1 MKIIR
6 VFFLCFLLSG
16 LLLSAPASLFAKVQN
31 APVRVGVYENK
42 PQVYT
47 DDEGAVAGIYID
59 LLKNIA
65 KDEGWTLHFVHGTW
79 EEGLARLKEGE
90 IDIMTS
96 IAYTKSREAVYA
108 FSDETVF
115 VNWGQVFV
123 RNGGIDGFPDL
134 EGKRIAVIKK
144 DIYNTGE
151 NGIRDLLQKFDI
163 PATFIE
169 VDDYID
175 AFIAVEKREAD
186 AAVVNRLFGALYKD
200 RFSLRETAM
209 IFHPSEMHFAYPR
222 YAVRTAEL
230 KKTIDL
236 HLKRLKADKSSA
248 YYSIIARYMNL
259 PSRAILFSPHSI
271 QIIFIIGIL
280 ALALLGMVL
289 FMRREIQNKTKLI
302 AENEQ
307 RLDMAL
313 TGTNAGLWDWDMK
326 TNTLTTNIIWSHL
339 VGYEPEELAPFTIET
354 WERLTHP
361 DDLKKAREALARH
374 FHDDHI
380 PYTMEIRMKH
390 KRGHWVW
397 LMDRGKVVSRDKAGR
412 PLRMIGTH
420 TDISERKHAEEAL
433 LESEQ
438 RYRSL
443 FENNHAVML
452 LLDPDDGRIVEANPA
467 AVRFYGYSKEELL
480 SMTIDKINLVSR
492 DEIKKEMNLARYFKK
507 SFFEFK
513 HRLASGEIRDVEV
526 YSGLITYENKK
537 LLYSIIH
544 DVTGKKEMEQEK
556 ERLETQ
562 LRRSQRLETIGT
574 LTGGIAHDFNNILLP
589 IIGYT
594 DMALQKTS
602 DDKVKGYLSASLAGA
617 NRAKELV
624 RQLLTFSRQAEHDK
638 APVDICEIVH
648 DSVHMLKSLIP
659 SSIETRL
666 DLPKKCKFIMADRTQ
681 LHQVI
686 VNLCTNAA
694 HAMEETGGVLTIS
707 VCHELFTTDAQ
718 VPAEGVEP
726 GKEYL
731 ILSVTDTGT
740 GMTEEVM
747 EHIFEPFFTTKSMDK
762 GTGMGLSI
770 VHGIVT
776 SHEGVIRVSS
786 KPDKGSSF
794 ILYFPVVD
802 AISPVEK
809 ENMPQ
814 ARGGSEHLLLVDDE
828 EIITLMLK
836 EALTKL
842 GYRVTSFSKSKEALA
857 AFQRDSGRFDLLLT
871 DLTMPDMNGLTLAE
885 RLLEMKPGLPV
896 IIMTGYGALPEEEFP
911 QELSKN
917 IIRKPFELYEL
928 TELLRTLLERK
939 E

>member
-1 MKIIR
+1 MKIAR
-6 VFFLCFLLSG
+6 LLFLILFVAG
-16 LLLSAPASLFAKVQN
+16 ILFAIPVSLYARDQIF
-31 APVRVGVYENK
+31 PVRVGVYENK

-47 DDEGAVAGIYID
+47 DEEGAVTGIYID
-59 LLKNIA
+59 ILKHIA
-65 KDEGWTLHFVHGTW
+65 KEEGWTLKFFHGTW
-79 EEGLARLKEGE
+79 EEGLARLKEGK

-96 IAYTKSREAVYA
+96 IAYTKSREAYYA

-123 RNGGIDGFPDL
+123 RDSGIEGFPDL
-134 EGKRIAVIKK
+134 EGKTIAVIKK
-144 DIYNTGE
+144 DIYNSGE

-163 PATFIE
+163 SSSFIE

-200 RFSLRETAM
+200 RFPLRETAM

-222 YAVRTAEL
+222 YSARTGEI

-236 HLKRLKADKSSA
+236 HLNRLKSDKSSV
-248 YYSIIARYMNL
+248 YYSTIAHYMNL
-259 PSRAILFSPHSI
+259 PSRTVLFSPRAI
-271 QIIFIIGIL
+271 QVVLVICAL
-280 ALALLGMVL
+280 VLALLGMVF
-289 FMRREIQNKTKLI
+289 FMRREIRNQTQQLK
-302 AENEQ
+302 ENEQ

-313 TGTNAGLWDWDMK
+313 KGTNAGLWDWDMK
-326 TNTLTTNIIWSHL
+326 TNTLTTNNIWSHL
-339 VGYEPEELAPFTIET
+339 LGYDPEELAPFTIET

-361 DDLKKAREALARH
+361 DDLKKAREGLARH
-374 FHDDHI
+374 FQDGNI
-380 PYTMEIRMKH
+380 PYDLEIRMKH
-390 KRGHWVW
+390 KEGHWVW
-397 LMDRGKVVSRDKAGR
+397 LMDRGKVVTRDKNGR

-420 TDISERKHAEEAL
+420 TDISDWKHAEAAL

-452 LLDPDDGRIVEANPA
+452 LLDPEDGRIVEANPA
-467 AVRFYGYSKEELL
+467 AVGFYGYSKEKLL
-480 SMTIDKINLVSR
+480 SMNIDQINILSQ

-513 HRLASGEIRDVEV
+513 HRLASGEIRDVEI
-526 YSGLITYENKK
+526 YSGLVFFENKK

-544 DVTGKKEMEQEK
+544 DVTGKKEMEREK

-594 DMALQKTS
+594 DMALQKIT

-624 RQLLTFSRQAEHDK
+624 RQLLTFSRQTEHVK
-638 APVDICEIVH
+638 APVDICEIIH

-659 SSIETRL
+659 SSIEIEL
-666 DLPKKCKFIMADRTQ
+666 DLPQQCKYILADRTQ

-694 HAMEETGGVLTIS
+694 HAMEESGGTLTLS
-707 VCHELFTTDAQ
+707 VCHRLFTTDTQ
-718 VPAEGVEP
+718 VPVEGIEP

-731 ILSVTDTGT
+731 ILTVADTGA
-740 GMTEEVM
+740 GMTEEIM

-776 SHEGVIRVSS
+776 SHEGVINVSS
-786 KPDKGSSF
+786 KPNHGSTF
-794 ILYFPVVD
+794 TLYFPVVD

-809 ENMPQ
+809 EKMPQ

-836 EALTKL
+836 EALTRL
-842 GYRVTSFSKSKEALA
+842 GYRITSFSSSTEALN
-857 AFQRDSGRFDLLLT
+857 AFHQDPGRFDLLLT
-871 DLTMPDMNGLTLAE
+871 DLTMPDMNGMTLAE
-885 RLLEMKPGLPV
+885 HILQRRPELPV
-896 IIMTGYGALPEEEFP
+896 IIMTGYGTLPEDQFP
-911 QELSKN
+911 SELSRN
-917 IIRKPFELYEL
+917 VIRKPFELYEL
-928 TELLRTLLERK
+928 TELLRTLLADK